1 MIVVKVPDSR
11 HAFHKFSAELA
22 AIEGVDEVHFDFGS
36 VNFATP
42 GWMVAVSA
50 ALRQFCDEH
59 PDTRRKALNHKKLT
73 YAAHAG
79 FFRSFGLKFGNEVSA
94 ANTSDRFIP
103 ISSLIVD
110 EIKDEALEQMEH
122 HGETVQRL
130 SEDMVDLLLQSRD
143 TPAFQTLAYAIREMI
158 RNVVEHSGSEDL
170 TYAAQF
176 WPRTGEAEIAIT
188 DRGIGLTQSLSSNPK
203 IGSVEDDQALD
214 LAVRPGVSSK
224 TWRKQPSRSVWANS
238 GYGLYMV
245 KGLCVASGGSLSIAS
260 GSLARTWS
268 KGGVATIPTHLN
280 GTTVILKLNSDN
292 LEVIDRELEKLRA
305 EATAGKPSTASM
317 SANPKGD

>member
-42 GWMVAVSA
+42 GWMIAVSA
-50 ALRQFCDEH
+50 ALRQFCEEH
-59 PDTRRKALNHKKLT
+59 PDSRRKALNHKKLT

-103 ISSLIVD
+103 ISSLIVN

-188 DRGIGLTQSLSSNPK
+188 DRGIGLAKSLSSNPK
-203 IGSVEDDQALD
+203 IGSVQDDRALD
-214 LAVRPGVSSK
+214 LAVQPGVSSK

-245 KGLCVASGGSLSIAS
+245 KGLCVASGGSLSVAS

-268 KGGVATIPTHLN
+268 KGSVATVPTHLN
-280 GTTVILKLNSDN
+280 GTTVILKLNSHN

-305 EATAGKPSTASM
+305 EAAAGKPSTASM